1 MFGLS
6 PLNAVLILWGVITGI
21 LAILLIYRSTI
32 SMKEDDQLF
41 LDSAAS
47 ANLEKEQEQVRTRL
61 ARLTPYTKILGATSG
76 LLLMATAGLW
86 LYGGFAFIALLDL
99 ALRTRPFPIRRIA

>member
-6 PLNAVLILWGVITGI
+6 ALNVVLIVWGVVTGV

-41 LDSAAS
+41 LDSAQS
-47 ANLEKEQEQVRTRL
+47 NLEREQQEVRTRL
-61 ARLTPYTKILGATSG
+61 RQITPFTTVLGVTSG
-76 LLLMATAGLW
+76 VLLVASAGLW
-86 LYGGFAFIALLDL
+86 VYEQFTKSGF
-99 ALRTRPFPIRRIA
+99 

>member
-21 LAILLIYRSTI
+21 LAVLLIYRSTI

-41 LDSAAS
+41 LDSAQS
-47 ANLEKEQEQVRTRL
+47 NLEQEQREVRMRL
-61 ARLTPYTKILGATSG
+61 QKITPYTTILGVTSG
-76 LLLMATAGLW
+76 VLLAVSAGMW
-86 LYGGFAFIALLDL
+86 VYEQF
-99 ALRTRPFPIRRIA
+99 TKTSY